1 MWREREFLLRA
12 TVALCIDG
20 DVIRNAAAEGRL
32 HMRNWLIAMVGAV
45 LLAIAVA
52 NIFSLTELALWV
64 VSFAIGA
71 VLGFIGAEQNR
82 RERDRQ

>member
-1 MWREREFLLRA
+1 
-12 TVALCIDG
+12 
-20 DVIRNAAAEGRL
+20 
-32 HMRNWLIAMVGAV
+32 MRNWLIAMVGAV